1 MKKKSLPEPQLN
13 KPNIKN
19 NAKDIPKEVT
29 KNQPFPINAQKKEI
43 SIKPEPKANNKVP
56 KFEVKQSIPINKPAI
71 NPNVGSK

>member
-29 KNQPFPINAQKKEI
+29 KN
-43 SIKPEPKANNKVP
+43 
-56 KFEVKQSIPINKPAI
+56 
-71 NPNVGSK
+71 